1 MRCGAHAVA
10 HWLSPSGCF
19 NMVLRGFLLL
29 IGQVAVLAQDALNQ
43 LPEAQGFVSVHL
55 TKAAEVIDKFSSLH
69 QTG

>member
-1 MRCGAHAVA
+1 
-10 HWLSPSGCF
+10 
-19 NMVLRGFLLL
+19 MVLRGFLLL